1 MFNSYVQMLTP
12 WITRENEGT
21 KSFDFK
27 VAIMNYLL
35 SGEKLH
41 MKISTVLNS
50 EAIYC
55 FIAH

>member
-1 MFNSYVQMLTP
+1 M
-12 WITRENEGT
+12 